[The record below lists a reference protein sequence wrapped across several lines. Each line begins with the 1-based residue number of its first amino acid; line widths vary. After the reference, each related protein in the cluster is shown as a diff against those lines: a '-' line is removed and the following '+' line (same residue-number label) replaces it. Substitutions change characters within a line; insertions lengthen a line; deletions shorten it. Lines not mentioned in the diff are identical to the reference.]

1 MLASPACSTP
11 VTRSRVVEGRG
22 SASGYTRLHHPGR
35 KRHMPAATVPKNA
48 LALGA
53 GYLYFANLGT
63 SLPAN
68 TVAGSVFT
76 DAWPAGWNEIGITKT
91 GSEFDYTINVS
102 PIDSAE
108 FFDPVQWVMDSREAA
123 LKMELEQISATN
135 MKFALNGGSLLVSGS
150 GRAELNSFK
159 PPSPGS
165 EVPIIV
171 GLGAPDKSEKLLL

>member
-135 MKFALNGGSLLVSGS
+135 MKFALNGGSLSGS
-150 GRAELNSFK
+150 GARATHINSLP

-165 EVPIIV
+165 PSPVLV
-171 GLGAPDKSEKLLL
+171 RS

>member
-1 MLASPACSTP
+1 MLASPPCSP
-11 VTRSRVVEGRG
+11 RARRPGGVGGRG
-22 SASGYTRLHHPGR
+22 SAPEHPRLHHPGR

-135 MKFALNGGSLLVSGS
+135 MKFALNGGSLSVSGS
-150 GRAELNSFK
+150 RAPHAK
-159 PPSPGS
+159 T
-165 EVPIIV
+165 
-171 GLGAPDKSEKLLL
+171 

>member
-1 MLASPACSTP
+1 
-11 VTRSRVVEGRG
+11 
-22 SASGYTRLHHPGR
+22 
-35 KRHMPAATVPKNA
+35 MPAATVPKNA

-102 PIDSAE
+102 PIDAAE

-135 MKFALNGGSLLVSGS
+135 MKFALNGGALAGAGGGAAQLHSLS
-150 GRAELNSFK
+150 

-165 EVPIIV
+165 AGPSMV
-171 GLGAPDKSEKLLL
+171 GVGAPDPSGRLPFARA

>member
-1 MLASPACSTP
+1 
-11 VTRSRVVEGRG
+11 
-22 SASGYTRLHHPGR
+22 
-35 KRHMPAATVPKNA
+35 MPAATVPKNA

-135 MKFALNGGSLLVSGS
+135 MKFALNGGAPSVSGAGPTHANTLTPPPPGGE
-150 GRAELNSFK
+150 GRALA
-159 PPSPGS
+159 GW
-165 EVPIIV
+165 
-171 GLGAPDKSEKLLL
+171 GGRG